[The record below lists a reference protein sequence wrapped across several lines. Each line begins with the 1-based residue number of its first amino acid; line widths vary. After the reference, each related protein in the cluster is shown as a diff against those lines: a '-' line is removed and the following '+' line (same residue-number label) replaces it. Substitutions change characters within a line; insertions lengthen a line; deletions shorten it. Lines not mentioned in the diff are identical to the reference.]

1 METLLKS
8 EVELPPSNS
17 AIPPLEWSISGKYLS
32 YLGSNRKS
40 YLYVYDNDIKKI
52 VRKIQVK
59 SPYAKFKWA
68 ESIYLRGFKPSNGK
82 KLSDT
87 DLVEYVELLKSNKV
101 KYVYLFAGPYKRNGH
116 LPKYPF
122 SKTAQESIKS
132 FKNIILKSSFFH
144 G

>member
-87 DLVEYVELLKSNKV
+87 DLEHPAEVSARSCAKHS
-101 KYVYLFAGPYKRNGH
+101 LFKLFRP
-116 LPKYPF
+116 
-122 SKTAQESIKS
+122 
-132 FKNIILKSSFFH
+132 
-144 G
+144 